1 MSTEFGESKQS
12 SRHLDAYSPTA
23 QLALQARYEQGNGSL
38 YDRFLCDYIGEP
50 GTQDFPPIWRR
61 GASGMFYSY
70 NSVAVGQVRR
80 SYSQW
85 GNMVTIRHAEGS
97 LQRGDELSEY
107 FVASASLRSA
117 RLVEWRVADIERQGP
132 YGKQKVILHLS
143 DQPALQVVSDQMQ
156 GDDSWSTMADK
167 FRQWDSYSAEVELD
181 PERGCT
187 FRVGGRAEPL
197 NDIAGLVAEVNDLTE
212 GYGLTPELDIR
223 RMRAAEALAP
233 VIPLGQIAV

>member
-1 MSTEFGESKQS
+1 MSTELGESKQS

-23 QLALQARYEQGNGSL
+23 RLALLARYAQGNGSL
-38 YDRFLCDYIGEP
+38 YDRFLCDYIGGP
-50 GTQDFPPIWRR
+50 STQDIPPIWRR
-61 GASGMFYSY
+61 GASGVFYSY

-85 GNMVTIRHAEGS
+85 GNMITIRHAEGS
-97 LQRGDELSEY
+97 LQQGDELSEY

-117 RLVEWRVADIERQGP
+117 RLVEWRVAGIERQGS

-143 DQPALQVVSDQMQ
+143 DQPDLQVVGNQTQSD
-156 GDDSWSTMADK
+156 DPWSNMAEE
-167 FRQWDSYSAEVELD
+167 FRQWDNYGAEVELD

-187 FRVGGRAEPL
+187 LRVSGRAEPL
-197 NDIAGLVAEVNDLTE
+197 NDIAELVAEVNDLTE
-212 GYGLTPELDIR
+212 GYGLTSELDVR